1 MTTEPHPGA
10 EPLAAA
16 EPRPTAEPYP
26 TAEPLPATGRHPVV
40 ADVPET
46 RLRRHR
52 PDGVPVYA
60 WVGHPGRPP
69 VGTVR
74 FRGSDVDAGPPV
86 GRHQHAHEFLVVA
99 YFQRGG
105 GLLRLGDREHEVRTG
120 DVLVVPPGQVLGS
133 AGTDLAEAVAWGVFF
148 PPDAV
153 EGRSPG
159 TLSSW
164 RSHPLL
170 LPFVGPG
177 ARSVR
182 RLHVPEP
189 ERPRWE
195 RRFTD
200 LEAEVRDHPEG
211 PGAGASEAALAHL
224 TLLLVDVARLAGDR
238 PGPGGWDD
246 PVLAAVF
253 DVLARRYAEPL
264 SLHDVAAEVGLT
276 PGHLTTTVRRRTG
289 RTVQQWLVE
298 RRLAEARRLLEEGD
312 LLVGAVGAR
321 VGYPDPAYFA
331 RVFRRALGMSP
342 AAWRRGSRGEAH
354 GHGSG

>member
-1 MTTEPHPGA
+1 MPTEPHRSASPS
-10 EPLAAA
+10 AAA
-16 EPRPTAEPYP
+16 AQ
-26 TAEPLPATGRHPVV
+26 HVVV

-52 PDGVPVYA
+52 PDGVPVYG
-60 WVGHPGRPP
+60 WVRHPGRPP

-74 FRGSDVDAGPPV
+74 FRGSDVDTGPPV

-105 GLLRLGDREHEVRTG
+105 GRLRLGDREHEVRTG

-133 AGTDLAEAVAWGVFF
+133 AGTHLGDAVAWGVFF

-159 TLSSW
+159 SLSSW

-170 LPFVGPG
+170 LPFVGSG

-182 RLHVPEP
+182 RLHVPGP
-189 ERPRWE
+189 DRPRWE
-195 RRFTD
+195 QRFAD
-200 LEAEVRDHPEG
+200 LEAEVHDGRTGSAP
-211 PGAGASEAALAHL
+211 GASEAALAHL
-224 TLLLVDVARLAGDR
+224 TLLLVDVARLVGDP

-264 SLHDVAAEVGLT
+264 SLRDVAAEVGLT

-298 RRLAEARRLLEEGD
+298 RRLAEACRLLEEGD

-331 RVFRRALGMSP
+331 RVFRRSLGTSP
-342 AAWRRGSRGEAH
+342 AAWRRGSRRDARAPIR
-354 GHGSG
+354 